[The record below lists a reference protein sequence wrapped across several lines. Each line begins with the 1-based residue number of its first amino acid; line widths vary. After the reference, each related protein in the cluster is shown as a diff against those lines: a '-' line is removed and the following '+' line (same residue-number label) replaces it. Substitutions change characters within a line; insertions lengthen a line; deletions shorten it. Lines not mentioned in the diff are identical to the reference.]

1 MQSWITTA
9 ATAGLALL
17 PPVISLFEVTGK
29 RSLLARVD
37 AETARGKEVNDLLA
51 ALKEDNA
58 SEKLRSQ
65 LLREQESIA
74 FRLRL
79 LNRNVARHQRDPNY
93 DLTFWRNLFLW
104 FPQDTDLAAKLRA
117 LAYICPVAGV
127 TAIMLVASLATR
139 MSSQDRLH
147 VCTDVALL
155 AIFCTIAFR
164 AWALFTR
171 RWARPY
177 RPSPIAALN
186 QPVNWQMFVAQFCL
200 WSCLFSAMES
210 LEDVVGNI
218 GEAKIA
224 LARFLISLWG
234 TTACLA
240 WAKAEYRR
248 RDGRSRG
255 QRRNYFR
262 QIRPWPVA
270 LVSGLVLAISSVG
283 YLDVVEL
290 AFASVTVV
298 AAIGRLWQL
307 SAASMLPRGTPL
319 TGRAIAASAG
329 AQQDAA

>member
-1 MQSWITTA
+1 MQPWITTA

-17 PPVISLFEVTGK
+17 PPAVSLFEVAGK

-37 AETARGKEVNDLLA
+37 AETTRAKEVNDLLA
-51 ALKEDNA
+51 GLKGNNA
-58 SEKLRSQ
+58 SERLRSQ
-65 LLREQESIA
+65 LQREQESIA
-74 FRLRL
+74 LRLRT
-79 LNRNVARHQRDPNY
+79 LNLRVARHQRDPNY
-93 DLTFWRNLFLW
+93 ELTFWRNLFLW

-117 LAYICPVAGV
+117 FAYICPVAGV
-127 TAIMLVASLATR
+127 TAIMLVGFLATW
-139 MSSQDRLH
+139 MSREDRLH

-155 AIFCTIAFR
+155 AIFGTIAVR

-171 RWARPY
+171 KWAHPY

-200 WSCLFSAMES
+200 WSCLFSAIES

-218 GEAKIA
+218 GDAKIS
-224 LARFLISLWG
+224 LARFLLSLWG

-262 QIRPWPVA
+262 QIRLWPVA
-270 LVSGLVLAISSVG
+270 LVSGLALGLASLE
-283 YLDVVEL
+283 YLDWVEL
-290 AFASVTVV
+290 AFASLTLVI
-298 AAIGRLWQL
+298 AAGRMWRLR
-307 SAASMLPRGTPL
+307 AASMLRGTAL
-319 TGRAIAASAG
+319 TGRAMAASAG
-329 AQQDAA
+329 AGPDAA